1 MSDRREHG
9 HIETALGDQ
18 YLGGVDLDAGDR
30 AQQLDNSL
38 VRGEHELDP
47 LAEVLERG
55 VESVD
60 VREQL
65 RKIIKTRGHFP
76 TEDAARKLIYL
87 AITKAETRWKRVF
100 HWPTALA
107 EFKIQFGDRIPD
119 NAI

>member
-65 RKIIKTRGHFP
+65 RNH
-76 TEDAARKLIYL
+76 DAVMLDREA
-87 AITKAETRWKRVF
+87 
-100 HWPTALA
+100 ALERFA
-107 EFKIQFGDRIPD
+107 
-119 NAI
+119 